1 MTIRLT
7 SVGAFE
13 RLLERLKQDP
23 MYSETANATFF
34 KYCVDNIKRGIARG
48 DDEWYLDVDWLP
60 DSEERKVVT
69 VLRYHRRS
77 EIQTDEE
84 YLETDNNI

>member
-13 RLLERLKQDP
+13 RLLERLKQAP
-23 MYSETANATFF
+23 MYSEAANDAFF

-84 YLETDNNI
+84 SVEANNHI